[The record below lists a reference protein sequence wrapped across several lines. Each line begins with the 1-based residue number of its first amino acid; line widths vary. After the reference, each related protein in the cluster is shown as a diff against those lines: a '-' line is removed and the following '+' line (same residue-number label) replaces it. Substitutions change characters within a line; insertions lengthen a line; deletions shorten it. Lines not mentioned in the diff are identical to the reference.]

1 MLEYTAGLDR
11 WFLDQ
16 NRVQSGAWQRFAGG
30 GRQFLTERVDQLG
43 VQADVLRRTTER
55 QVEGV
60 GINHPLIGFN
70 VEVGQRAVIELNG
83 HALAFARL
91 EEHFLVAF
99 EFLDRTLDF
108 RVLLAHVQLSDFRTA
123 NLAGVGQIEGHLDR
137 RIAHRNARRHFDVA
151 VTERGVRQAVTER
164 VERLDAFL
172 LVTAITQHQVILVI
186 HVGQSVLIVEF
197 REGSVSRVVFDV
209 AFDTDRQL
217 ARRVDLAEQDLGQ
230 SLTTVLTRVEGM
242 QRYRNLFDPVAHLQ
256 TRTAIHG
263 HHGVRVDLGDVLDQ
277 LVLELRQIEAV
288 VETFTF
294 VFVAVTHGNH
304 NGVIAGQVLRSVQR
318 SRTQLHTYQATHG
331 RQVTGATRVLEL
343 HIVRLASF
351 QIDLGELWNGR
362 RDAVARQWLAV
373 TVVDDFLAVDP
384 QTHGAVGTNLE
395 HLLAA
400 LGRGD
405 LAGVANRSRRCIAIQ
420 FASGRTFAGVRIGRR
435 SVAFERQVL
444 VVGPVQVNM
453 LLGTGDRCITRPV
466 GVAEVLDFHALDF
479 IASCV
484 GGGPGT
490 GAWVQRQAFDEVDF
504 GVGRDLLQTAQFADV
519 MAGQDEERQLASCD
533 ACCTLFLARSLSDFC
548 LLQNSLLF
556 SVELTTMKF
565 SVISAG
571 VVLGLALSGAVVAAE
586 ATDDDATSGASDST
600 VMTQTQD
607 AKAAQKAQ
615 KQKTETTKGGRPQNA
630 TPQKQSN

>member
-1 MLEYTAGLDR
+1 
-11 WFLDQ
+11 
-16 NRVQSGAWQRFAGG
+16 
-30 GRQFLTERVDQLG
+30 
-43 VQADVLRRTTER
+43 
-55 QVEGV
+55 
-60 GINHPLIGFN
+60 
-70 VEVGQRAVIELNG
+70 
-83 HALAFARL
+83 
-91 EEHFLVAF
+91 
-99 EFLDRTLDF
+99 
-108 RVLLAHVQLSDFRTA
+108 
-123 NLAGVGQIEGHLDR
+123 
-137 RIAHRNARRHFDVA
+137 
-151 VTERGVRQAVTER
+151 
-164 VERLDAFL
+164 
-172 LVTAITQHQVILVI
+172 
-186 HVGQSVLIVEF
+186 
-197 REGSVSRVVFDV
+197 
-209 AFDTDRQL
+209 
-217 ARRVDLAEQDLGQ
+217 
-230 SLTTVLTRVEGM
+230 M
-242 QRYRNLFDPVAHLQ
+242 QCYRNLLDPVAHLQ

-304 NGVIAGQVLRSVQR
+304 NGVIAGQVLRCVQR
-318 SRTQLHTYQATHG
+318 SRAQLHTYQAAHG

-435 SVAFERQVL
+435 GVAFERQVL

-453 LLGTGDRCITRPV
+453 LLGAGDSCITRPV
-466 GVAEVLDFHALDF
+466 GVAEVLDLHALDF

-490 GAWVQRQAFDEVDF
+490 GAWVQRQAFDEVDL
-504 GVGRDLLQTAQFADV
+504 GVRRDLLQTAQLADV
-519 MAGQDEERQLASCD
+519 MAGHDVGAAETGRWRVLGQGADNGDFLDFLLVQRQQIVLVFQQDDTFTRSVQSNLVAGRAVHVVRGQRCLAVELVQVDLLED
-533 ACCTLFLARSLSDFC
+533 ASDLVVDGRSAQVASVQMRLQHGAVHLVAHHVQIGTGAGGFEAMNHSVVVALYEAFEAPF
-548 LLQNSLLF
+548 LLQDLRDQ
-556 SVELTTMKF
+556 
-565 SVISAG
+565 
-571 VVLGLALSGAVVAAE
+571 VLAFASEITVHFLEGAHHHRNVA
-586 ATDDDATSGASDST
+586 
-600 VMTQTQD
+600 VL
-607 AKAAQKAQ
+607 
-615 KQKTETTKGGRPQNA
+615 
-630 TPQKQSN
+630 